1 VINKEADDPV
11 GVIELALDA
20 MLACEPIEAKIRAA
34 EKQGR
39 FQGEPLA
46 NVRDLPTLAARLG
59 VISESE
65 FQEMQKRDAL
75 RDKVI
80 HVDDFPFEIRESAT
94 VASPEPHRQAA

>member
-1 VINKEADDPV
+1 M
-11 GVIELALDA
+11 IELALEA
-20 MLACEPIEAKIRAA
+20 MLACEPIEAKIRTA

-59 VISESE
+59 VITELE

-75 RDKVI
+75 RDRVI
-80 HVDDFPFEIRESAT
+80 HVDDFPFEIRDGVAT
-94 VASPEPHRQAA
+94 MSERHKQAA